1 MPARE
6 DCKFVSKSKNS
17 KGVSMARQKI
27 KVDINNP
34 DIGKIKVIVSGPA
47 KVTSPSPKVKVERA
61 S

>member
-1 MPARE
+1 
-6 DCKFVSKSKNS
+6 
-17 KGVSMARQKI
+17 MARQKI